1 MRVSVRPDTAMSSAQ
16 ATPTTAMILVLIENR
31 LRKLSTLF
39 SLFAAE
45 PQRSPRSTSGGP
57 HRRATSLHER
67 DAGMSGTSSTIGGPS
82 TTQAGD
88 HPREALPPI
97 QPNHRAVRPWA
108 RQRRGGAHAGGDAP
122 LGGRPVHRMRP
133 QPRPPAPTVPPLREQ
148 RT

>member
-1 MRVSVRPDTAMSSAQ
+1 MRVSARPDTAMSSAQ

-67 DAGMSGTSSTIGGPS
+67 DAGMSGTSSTIRS
-82 TTQAGD
+82 EEHTSELQSLMRTQY
-88 HPREALPPI
+88 
-97 QPNHRAVRPWA
+97 AV
-108 RQRRGGAHAGGDAP
+108 
-122 LGGRPVHRMRP
+122 
-133 QPRPPAPTVPPLREQ
+133 LRLKK
-148 RT
+148 